1 MRFQKQNHF
10 LKSSLFSLLSMSR
23 FSKCFF
29 VFGFIT
35 PAELTYYNE
44 HLVQLVSKF
53 GFGIS
58 AQTERETR
66 WTTWAYIEPN
76 EVDSYP
82 TLILIGRYF

>member
-10 LKSSLFSLLSMSR
+10 LKSSLFSSFQCRDFQSV
-23 FSKCFF
+23 F